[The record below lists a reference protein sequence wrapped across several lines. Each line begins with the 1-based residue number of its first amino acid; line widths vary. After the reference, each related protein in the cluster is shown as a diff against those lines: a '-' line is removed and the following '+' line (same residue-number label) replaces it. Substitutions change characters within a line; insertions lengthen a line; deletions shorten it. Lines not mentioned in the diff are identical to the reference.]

1 MYKRF
6 EARWLKHLD
15 FLLLDMLALQLA
27 FVFSYWLC
35 FGVTSPYAVD
45 FYQKISVMLL
55 IFDCCV
61 AFFNES
67 YHGIIK
73 RGYLKEAKACIKH
86 VALILGLMLLYFY
99 LTEQTLTL
107 SRDFFLCLGVF
118 SVIILW
124 FIRCGQRIL
133 IRNHQS
139 SQPDKQ
145 HNTLVLSSSEN
156 ITDVLQNLKHSNC
169 LVTGICLVDQQQ
181 TGNMIDGVPVVAN
194 MDTVLEYVRKNVVDG
209 LFVDLPK
216 EFPLPNNIMD
226 TCIRMG
232 VSVHIGL
239 FRSDYDVNKQM
250 VEKIGGYTVLT
261 RSVQIATT
269 RQLFLKRLVDICAG
283 LVGVVVTAI
292 CFLFVA
298 PAIYAASPGPI
309 FFTQTRVGKNGRK
322 FKIYKFRSMYMD
334 AEERKKELMKQ
345 NKIADGMMFKMDN
358 DPRIIK
364 GVGHFIRKYSIDEL
378 PQLWNVLKGEMSL
391 VGTRPPTVE
400 EYEKYDY
407 HHKVRLSIKPGITG
421 MWQVSGRSNITDFE
435 QVVALDA
442 SYITNWNLGLDFKI
456 LLKTVKVVLGRE
468 GAV

>member
-6 EARWLKHLD
+6 ESGCLKHLD

-27 FVFSYWLC
+27 SVFSYCLQ
-35 FGVTSPYAVD
+35 FGLASPYASD
-45 FYQKISVMLL
+45 FYRKISALL
-55 IFDCCV
+55 MIIHCCV
-61 AFFNES
+61 TFFDES
-67 YHGIIK
+67 YHGIIR

-86 VALILGLMLLYFY
+86 VALILGLMLLYLY
-99 LTEQTLTL
+99 MTKQNLTL
-107 SRDFFLCLGVF
+107 SRGFFLYLVAF
-118 SVIILW
+118 LLIFLW
-124 FIRCGQRIL
+124 SIRCGQKIL
-133 IRNHQS
+133 IRNRQK

-145 HNTLVLSSSEN
+145 HNTLVLASSEN
-156 ITDVLQNLKHSNC
+156 VADVLENLKNSNC

-181 TGNMIDGVPVVAN
+181 TGNMIKGVPVVADI
-194 MDTVLEYVRKNVVDG
+194 DTLLDYVRKNVVDG

-216 EFPLPNNIMD
+216 EFPLPDKIIN
-226 TCIRMG
+226 TCISMG

-239 FRSDYDVNKQM
+239 FCSNYNSKGQI
-250 VEKIGGYTVLT
+250 VENIGGYTVLT
-261 RSVQIATT
+261 RSVKIATA
-269 RQLFLKRLVDICAG
+269 RQLFVKRLVDICAG
-283 LVGVVVTAI
+283 LAGVVVTGI

-298 PAIYAASPGPI
+298 PAIYIASPGPI

-334 AEERKKELMKQ
+334 AEERKKELMAQ
-345 NKIADGMMFKMDN
+345 NKIADGMMFKMDD

-364 GVGHFIRKYSIDEL
+364 GIGHFIRDYSIDEL

-391 VGTRPPTVE
+391 IGTRPPTVE

-407 HHKVRLSIKPGITG
+407 HHKIRLSIKPGITG

-442 SYITNWNLGLDFKI
+442 SYITNWTLGLDFKI
-456 LLKTVKVVLGRE
+456 LLKTVKVVLGKE
-468 GAV
+468 GAA